1 MLFPLQCY
9 IWNESAWNLSIWH
22 LGFFCLLSNKVY
34 GLQSFITWSQC
45 VVHTGMV
52 TDASQLVLLSA
63 AAIIRWKVFF
73 FLRCVLGYTHRA
85 DFWINELAQVF
96 NCGFHFMGLFF
107 FFPCISSFTTLTLK
121 VFLLIW
127 EQSSWV
133 FLTTLIL
140 KKRCHWLCDIKMSN
154 RY

>member
-107 FFPCISSFTTLTLK
+107 FFFSLHFQFYYINFESVSPDMRTVKLSISNDLNTKEKMPLTVWHK
-121 VFLLIW
+121 DV
-127 EQSSWV
+127 
-133 FLTTLIL
+133 
-140 KKRCHWLCDIKMSN
+140 K
-154 RY
+154 